1 MRISK
6 FLGLL
11 MMLGA
16 VLLLIFYTLWM
27 LGFIKGLDPEL
38 AVKVGIYSV
47 IIVILIIIGVLG
59 YIMITYNQPVIIK
72 IRDNRNE

>member
-11 MMLGA
+11 MMLVA
-16 VLLLIFYTLWM
+16 ALLLIIYTLWM
-27 LGFIKGLDPEL
+27 LGFIKGLEPEL

-47 IIVILIIIGVLG
+47 IFVILIIIVVLG
-59 YIMITYNQPVIIK
+59 YIMMTYNQPVIIK
-72 IRDNRNE
+72 IGRDRNE